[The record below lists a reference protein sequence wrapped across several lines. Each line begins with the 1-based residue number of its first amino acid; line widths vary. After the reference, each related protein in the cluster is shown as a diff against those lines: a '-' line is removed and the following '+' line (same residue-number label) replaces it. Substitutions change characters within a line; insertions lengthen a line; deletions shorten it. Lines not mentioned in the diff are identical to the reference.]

1 MDSGLFYSDTLGW
14 HTEGERG
21 FVMDGRNN
29 EVALR
34 DDIHSDEHVVVEVAV
49 VLAAQHAEVGN
60 LAVAAVAVS
69 IAHAVGHDYEAV
81 GDDGILALAV
91 DLLECAHRGRTFAV
105 MFRRGRG
112 V

>member
-14 HTEGERG
+14 HTEGERC
-21 FVMDGRNN
+21 FVIDGRDD

-60 LAVAAVAVS
+60 LVAVLE
-69 IAHAVGHDYEAV
+69 AEVDEVG
-81 GDDGILALAV
+81 
-91 DLLECAHRGRTFAV
+91 
-105 MFRRGRG
+105 
-112 V
+112 